1 MIVSSYTW
9 RQVVKLVVIVKVI
22 TVVILVVWLV
32 VMVVEDGSKVILSTT
47 ERGFGIMGMMT
58 RGRWMDTNYII
69 SRGKSLRQ

>member
-1 MIVSSYTW
+1 M
-9 RQVVKLVVIVKVI
+9 KVI

-58 RGRWMDTNYII
+58 RGRWMDT
-69 SRGKSLRQ
+69 RGRSLRQ